1 MRRRLGTGII
11 GGLLLLAAC
20 NPVGDGRPTDEEF
33 AAEVQARC
41 AAVAKQIEGL
51 GPLPVDS
58 PTATATFVDT
68 TVRAQRRLVK
78 DLQGLAPPMGRD
90 ARIADWL
97 GEVEAAI
104 EAEAKVATA
113 LRGGDAAAISAA
125 IRAAQDAAAT
135 ANRTAGR
142 LGFPRC
148 ARPGPTGAAASTT
161 STAAT
166 TATSPASASTAPGTA
181 R

>member
-1 MRRRLGTGII
+1 M
-11 GGLLLLAAC
+11 LLLAAC

-33 AAEVQARC
+33 AVEVQARC
-41 AAVAKQIEGL
+41 VAVAKQIEGL
-51 GPLPVDS
+51 GPLPVDP

-90 ARIADWL
+90 ARITDWL

-148 ARPGPTGAAASTT
+148 ARPRPTTGAATSTT

-166 TATSPASASTAPGTA
+166 TATSPASASAAPGPA